1 MARMIKEIVVQDC
14 PIRNVLARVCDKWS
28 LLVIYTLKN
37 HQDGPLRFNAQ
48 IGRASCRERV
58 SIDV

>member
-1 MARMIKEIVVQDC
+1 MGRMIKEMVVQDC

-28 LLVIYTLKN
+28 LLVIYTLKY
-37 HQDGPLRFNAQ
+37 HQE

-58 SIDV
+58 